1 TGGGHFSPVGG
12 FHAASDHALILDVA
26 RFKYPPHWVPV
37 PALYAAMEASDEATA
52 RPRGWIALRRSGR
65 PASLL
70 FTARCV
76 GERGFAA
83 FAESLARLGAAL
95 AAGPAVD
102 LQAVLRGMFEAIA
115 AELPVVIEHRAL
127 AQSEHVAAAEAL

>member
-1 TGGGHFSPVGG
+1 
-12 FHAASDHALILDVA
+12 
-26 RFKYPPHWVPV
+26 WVPV

-127 AQSEHVAAAEAL
+127 AQSDHVAAAEALLFALRETPVFRAVAQAVPPGWPPEAATL